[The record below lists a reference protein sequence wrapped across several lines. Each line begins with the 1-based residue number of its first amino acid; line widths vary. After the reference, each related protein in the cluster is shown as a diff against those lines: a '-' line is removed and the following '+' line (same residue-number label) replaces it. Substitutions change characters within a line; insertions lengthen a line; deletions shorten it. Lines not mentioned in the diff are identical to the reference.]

1 MIGAILH
8 KIPRFESWLW
18 AMTLVFACCSCGVD
32 HDVRLLAVSEESA
45 EWDNPL
51 AEMPEPTIALRN
63 CWRGDTYGRMFN
75 DSNYLHW
82 AEAEKI
88 GIRPIASMRDCWQ
101 PGRRLV
107 KLVSCADYYVEPMRY
122 SEPFMVP
129 EGEAMVREIGRRFHD
144 TLQSRGGGAYS
155 IKVTS
160 VLRTPQSVKK
170 LRRVNRNSIDSSV
183 HQLGTTV
190 DISYARF
197 AAYNDTMPRSVIDL
211 KAILAEVLAA
221 MRSEGKCLVKHE
233 RHQPCFHITVCAD
246 YENK

>member
-1 MIGAILH
+1 MVLLL
-8 KIPRFESWLW
+8 PVLCFS
-18 AMTLVFACCSCGVD
+18 CSSD
-32 HDVRLLAVSEESA
+32 NDVRSLVSAVRDTA
-45 EWDNPL
+45 WDNPL
-51 AEMPEPTIALRN
+51 PEMPEPTVSLPNR
-63 CWRGDTYGRMFN
+63 WRGDTYGRTFN

-82 AEAEKI
+82 AQAERI
-88 GIRPIASMRDCWQ
+88 GIRPIENLKDYWKPSRPM
-101 PGRRLV
+101 V

-122 SEPFMVP
+122 SEPFMIP

-160 VLRTPQSVKK
+160 VLRTPRSVKH

-190 DISYARF
+190 DISYSRF

-221 MRSEGKCLVKHE
+221 MRSEGKCLIKHE
-233 RHQPCFHITVCAD
+233 RKQPCFHITVCAG
-246 YENK
+246 YGKTEQ

>member
-1 MIGAILH
+1 MWWPVAATLIL
-8 KIPRFESWLW
+8 L
-18 AMTLVFACCSCGVD
+18 CCSCGGGAS
-32 HDVRLLAVSEESA
+32 HDVRLLTVTADTA
-45 EWDNPL
+45 GWDCPL
-51 AEMPEPTIALRN
+51 EEMPEPTIALRN
-63 CWRGDTYGRMFN
+63 RWRGDTYGRVFN

-88 GIRPIASMRDCWQ
+88 GIRPIAAMKDYWQ

-107 KLVSCADYYVEPMRY
+107 KLVSCADYYVEPMRH

-160 VLRTPQSVKK
+160 VLRTPETVRK

-190 DISYARF
+190 DISYSRF

-233 RHQPCFHITVCAD
+233 RHQPCFHITLCAD
-246 YENK
+246 YGSKN